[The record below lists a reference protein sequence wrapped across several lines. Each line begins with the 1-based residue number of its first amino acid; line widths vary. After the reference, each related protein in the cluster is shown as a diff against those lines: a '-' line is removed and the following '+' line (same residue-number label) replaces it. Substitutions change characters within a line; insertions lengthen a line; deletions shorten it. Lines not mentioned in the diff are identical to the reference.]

1 MTTVVATA
9 LPLPMAAV
17 SVVVTDAV
25 TVGIDVAGTIGG
37 G

>member
-9 LPLPMAAV
+9 LPLAAV